1 MDGDII
7 LRRTSKPGGATP
19 TLQRNAAYFCLSFAR
34 LSLALLF
41 ALGRVL
47 TWLDLTCIDGQ
58 TSYIITAPSSSAITP
73 TTATAR
79 KTIFEIKK
87 QTTYGFYS
95 AHYSMVIEYSSTAVV
110 EPHEIH
116 TKIYFT
122 YMVMNEYNLPATKEY
137 DITTTDSY
145 ESLGANK
152 LRLSGCVT
160 FYLPDTN

>member
-1 MDGDII
+1 M
-7 LRRTSKPGGATP
+7 R
-19 TLQRNAAYFCLSFAR
+19 TLQTLRS
-34 LSLALLF
+34 S
-41 ALGRVL
+41 
-47 TWLDLTCIDGQ
+47 CIDGQ

-116 TKIYFT
+116 TRMYFT
-122 YMVMNEYNLPATKEY
+122 YMIMNEYDLPATKEY
-137 DITTTDSY
+137 DIATTNSY
-145 ESLGANK
+145 ESLRANK

-160 FYLPDTN
+160 FYLPDTNSDFSIGIQNVGYTGSNTLPTLFVTTGDFELHKVF